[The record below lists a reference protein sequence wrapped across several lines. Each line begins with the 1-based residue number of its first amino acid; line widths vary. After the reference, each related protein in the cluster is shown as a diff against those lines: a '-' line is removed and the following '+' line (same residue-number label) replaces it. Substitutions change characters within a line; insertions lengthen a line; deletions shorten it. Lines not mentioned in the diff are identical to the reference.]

1 MTKKMNTELF
11 IVKANEVHNNFY
23 DYSKTTYI
31 NYKTKLTIIC
41 PLHGEFEQRID
52 HHLNGFKCK
61 LCGCKTASQKRLITK
76 EQFLERAQAVH
87 GTLYDYSLFIPCK
100 AKEKI
105 QIICNKHGVFEQSYE
120 HHINQKSQCPKCSQK
135 NGDNLKRKS
144 LTDFVNEAN
153 SIHNRFY
160 SYGKSIYESN
170 RTKLVITCPD
180 HGDFE
185 QTPSNHLQGKGCKEC
200 VKDTNA
206 FHKEGFKQIANGREC
221 IFYILKC
228 FNDTEVFY
236 KIGITCRS
244 VQQRYSNKYS
254 MPYEYT
260 IMQEIKGTADYVWDK
275 EKEFKNKYKTYLYT
289 PNIKFAGSK
298 TECFNE
304 NAISLEFP

>member
-11 IVKANEVHNNFY
+11 IVKANEVHNNYY

-61 LCGCKTASQKRLITK
+61 LCGCSSAAQKLLITE
-76 EQFLERAQAVH
+76 EQFLQRAKEIH
-87 GTLYDYSLFIPCK
+87 GETYDYSLFIPCK

-105 QIICNKHGVFEQSYE
+105 QIICKSHGIFKQSYD
-120 HHINQKSQCPKCSQK
+120 HHINQKSKCPKCSQK
-135 NGDNLKRKS
+135 NGNNLKRKDI
-144 LTDFVNEAN
+144 TDFINESKA
-153 SIHNRFY
+153 IHHSFY
-160 SYGKSIYESN
+160 TYERSIYISN

-228 FNDTEVFY
+228 FNNTEIFY